1 MYIYIVTLLVNGG
14 KHFQNFSCIILSATT
29 TWEPESN
36 HKLIK
41 CQIKVA
47 YIESVSRNLS
57 PNGQFTTKS
66 ARELIRFKGNR
77 LNGRSCHRGL
87 FIFQSMCS
95 FSNEDCDHLF
105 KKNLTKVHEKHI
117 LTNLPNNKV
126 QKSQFGSRDLSV
138 PISPM

>member
-1 MYIYIVTLLVNGG
+1 MPGPDLLLEAIVVLRV
-14 KHFQNFSCIILSATT
+14 ATT
-29 TWEPESN
+29 TW
-36 HKLIK
+36 
-41 CQIKVA
+41 IKVA
-47 YIESVSRNLS
+47 YIESVPRNLS

-66 ARELIRFKGNR
+66 ARELIRFKGNK

-105 KKNLTKVHEKHI
+105 MKNLTKVHEKHI

-126 QKSQFGSRDLSV
+126 QKSQFDSRDPSMPFLPCNHLLS
-138 PISPM
+138 PCASGTFEI